1 MNHCV
6 FLSLSNFL
14 RGGLLV
20 SLFNLIIF
28 LFDTDAIIYYKE
40 GFFYLIFVLISN
52 FSYSIILTRCPYLLC
67 VLHVLNEIKMKNEI
81 LPYVERLFTNAKDA
95 SRTMHSSPL

>member
-14 RGGLLV
+14 RGGLV

-40 GFFYLIFVLISN
+40 GFFI
-52 FSYSIILTRCPYLLC
+52 
-67 VLHVLNEIKMKNEI
+67 
-81 LPYVERLFTNAKDA
+81 
-95 SRTMHSSPL
+95 

>member
-40 GFFYLIFVLISN
+40 GFFI
-52 FSYSIILTRCPYLLC
+52 
-67 VLHVLNEIKMKNEI
+67 
-81 LPYVERLFTNAKDA
+81 
-95 SRTMHSSPL
+95 